1 MATGHAPVGYEGN
14 TVGLHHMSQ
23 TQDGSIAEMSQTF
36 HKTNHGIIHLNPNT
50 IPSGIDRSVFDTWR
64 K

>member
-1 MATGHAPVGYEGN
+1 MTTGRAPVGYEGN
-14 TVGLHHMSQ
+14 TVDLHHMSQ

-36 HKTNHGIIHLNPNT
+36 HKTNLEIIHINPNT
-50 IPSGIDRSVFDTWR
+50 IPSDIDRAVFYTWR

>member
-1 MATGHAPVGYEGN
+1 MATGCAPVGYEGN
-14 TVGLHHMSQ
+14 TADLRHMSQ

-36 HKTNHGIIHLNPNT
+36 HKTNHGIIHINPNT
-50 IPSGIDRSVFDTWR
+50 IPSGIDRSVFYIWR

>member
-36 HKTNHGIIHLNPNT
+36 HKTNHGIIHINPN
-50 IPSGIDRSVFDTWR
+50 PSPAGIDRFVCDTWR